1 MAPEVS
7 AQGVITNEP
16 FDLLALRPGFQKN

>member
-1 MAPEVS
+1 MAPEVP